1 MKYLPVKTKRNP
13 LMMNK
18 KIYIILGLLLW
29 LTDFYGQQDPQY
41 TQYMYNMNVVN
52 PAYAGSRGTL
62 SLGLLGRS
70 QWTNVDG
77 GPKTMTFNAHAPV
90 GKKVGM
96 GLSVI
101 ADEIGPAKEQNIYAD
116 FSYSLTTSEDGRLA
130 FGLKGGLTMLDV
142 NLIDV
147 VLPQTSTG
155 DDPLFDENIND
166 VYPNIGAGIYYY
178 TNKWYASFSVPNIL
192 KSEHLDKDNISTT
205 ASEEV
210 HYFLTGGYVFD
221 LSSTLKF
228 KPSLMFKGVTGA
240 PVSIDINANFLMY
253 DRFEVGASYRIDDA
267 VSLLFNFGVTRS
279 FRMGYA
285 YDYTISEFS
294 NSQTGGSHEII
305 LLYDIDFTKKN
316 LKSPRFF

>member
-1 MKYLPVKTKRNP
+1 
-13 LMMNK
+13 MMNR
-18 KIYIILGLLLW
+18 KITIALVGLLLW
-29 LTDFYGQQDPQY
+29 ITDSYSQQDPQY
-41 TQYMYNMNVVN
+41 TQYMYNMNIVN
-52 PAYAGSRGTL
+52 PAYAGSKGTL

-70 QWTNVDG
+70 QWTNVNG
-77 GPKTMTFNAHAPV
+77 GPQTMSFDAHAPV

-96 GLSVI
+96 GLSMI

-116 FSYSLTTSEDGRLA
+116 FSYTISTSQEGRLA
-130 FGLKGGLTMLDV
+130 FGLKGGVTLLNV
-142 NLIDV
+142 NLLDV

-166 VYPNIGAGIYYY
+166 AFPNFGAGVYYY
-178 TNKWYASFSVPNIL
+178 NDKWYAGFSVPNIL
-192 KSEHLDKDNISTT
+192 KSEHLDKENINTK

-210 HYFLTGGYVFD
+210 HYFLTTGYVFD
-221 LSSTLKF
+221 LSSTLKL
-228 KPSLMFKGVTGA
+228 KPSVMIKGVTGA
-240 PVSIDINANFLMY
+240 PISFDVNANVLLY
-253 DRFEVGASYRIDDA
+253 DRFEMGASYRWQDA

-279 FRMGYA
+279 FRVGYA

-294 NSQTGGSHEII
+294 NSNTGGSHEII

>member
-1 MKYLPVKTKRNP
+1 M
-13 LMMNK
+13 K
-18 KIYIILGLLLW
+18 KITIFLAFGFLLFFNE
-29 LTDFYGQQDPQY
+29 TKAQQDPQY

-62 SLGLLGRS
+62 SLGLLARS
-70 QWTNVDG
+70 QWTSVDG
-77 GPKTMTFNAHAPV
+77 SPKTFTFDAHAPL
-90 GKKVGM
+90 GKKVGV

-116 FSYSLTTSEDGRLA
+116 VSYTLTTSDEGRLA
-130 FGLKGGLTMLDV
+130 FGLKGGVTLLNV
-142 NLIDV
+142 NLLDV
-147 VLPQTSTG
+147 VLPQTGSAG
-155 DDPLFDENIND
+155 DPVFDENIND
-166 VYPNIGAGIYYY
+166 TFPNFGAGVYYY
-178 TNKWYASFSVPNIL
+178 TNKWYAGGSGPKML
-192 KSEHLDKDNISTT
+192 KSEHLDKDNINTK
-205 ASEEV
+205 AAEEV

-240 PVSIDINANFLMY
+240 PVSIDINANFLLY
-253 DRFEVGASYRIDDA
+253 DRFELGASYRIEDA
-267 VSLLFNFGVTRS
+267 VSLLFNFGVTPD
-279 FRMGYA
+279 FRIGYA

-305 LLYDIDFTKKN
+305 LLYDIDFSKKN

>member
-1 MKYLPVKTKRNP
+1 MRN
-13 LMMNK
+13 LKLYMV
-18 KIYIILGLLLW
+18 LGLLLW
-29 LTDFYGQQDPQY
+29 ITDFYGQQDPQY
-41 TQYMYNMNVVN
+41 TQYMYNMNIVN

-70 QWTNVDG
+70 QWTNVNG
-77 GPKTMTFNAHAPV
+77 APQTMTFDAHAPV

-116 FSYSLTTSEDGRLA
+116 FSYTLTTSDEGRLA
-130 FGLKGGLTMLDV
+130 FGLKGGVTLLNV
-142 NLIDV
+142 NLLDV
-147 VLPQTSTG
+147 VLPQTATG

-166 VYPNIGAGIYYY
+166 AFPNIGAGVYYY
-178 TNKWYASFSVPNIL
+178 NDKWYAGFSVPNIL
-192 KSEHLDKDNISTT
+192 KSEHLDKDNVNTK

-210 HYFLTGGYVFD
+210 HYFLTTGYVFD

-228 KPSLMFKGVTGA
+228 KPSVLVKGVTGA
-240 PVSIDINANFLMY
+240 PVSFDINANFLMY
-253 DRFEVGASYRIDDA
+253 DRFELGASYRYQDA
-267 VSLLFNFGVTRS
+267 VSILFNFGVTRA
-279 FRMGYA
+279 FRIGYA

-294 NSQTGGSHEII
+294 NANTGGSHEII

>member
-1 MKYLPVKTKRNP
+1 MLS
-13 LMMNK
+13 
-18 KIYIILGLLLW
+18 
-29 LTDFYGQQDPQY
+29 LTEMFGQQDPMY
-41 TQYMYNMNVVN
+41 TQYMYNMNIVN

-70 QWTNVDG
+70 QWTNVNG
-77 GPKTMTFNAHAPV
+77 GPKTMTFDAHAPV

-116 FSYSLTTSEDGRLA
+116 FSYTITTSEQGRLA
-130 FGLKGGLTMLDV
+130 FGLKGGVTLLNV
-142 NLIDV
+142 NLLDV

-166 VYPNIGAGIYYY
+166 AFPNVGAGVYYY
-178 TNKWYASFSVPNIL
+178 NDKWYAGFSVPNLL
-192 KSEHLDKDNISTT
+192 KSEHLDKENINTK
-205 ASEEV
+205 ASEEI
-210 HYFLTGGYVFD
+210 HYFLTTGYVFD

-228 KPSLMFKGVTGA
+228 KPSILVKGVTGA
-240 PVSIDINANFLMY
+240 PVSFDVNANFLMY
-253 DRFEVGASYRIDDA
+253 DRFEVGASYRWQDA
-267 VSLLFNFGVTRS
+267 VSILFNFGVTRS
-279 FRMGYA
+279 FRIGYA

-294 NSQTGGSHEII
+294 NSNTGGSHELM
-305 LLYDIDFTKKN
+305 LLYDISFSKKN

>member
-1 MKYLPVKTKRNP
+1 M
-13 LMMNK
+13 K
-18 KIYIILGLLLW
+18 KITIFLAFGFLLFFNE
-29 LTDFYGQQDPQY
+29 TNAQQDPQY

-70 QWTNVDG
+70 QWTSVDG
-77 GPKTMTFNAHAPV
+77 APKTLTFDVHAPL
-90 GKKVGM
+90 GKKVGV

-101 ADEIGPAKEQNIYAD
+101 ADEIGPAKETNIYAD
-116 FSYSLTTSEDGRLA
+116 FSYTLTTSEEGRLA
-130 FGLKGGLTMLDV
+130 FGLKGGVTLLNV
-142 NLIDV
+142 NLLDV
-147 VLPQTSTG
+147 VLPQTSNAG
-155 DDPLFDENIND
+155 DPVFHENIND
-166 VYPNIGAGIYYY
+166 TFPNFGAGVYYY
-178 TNKWYASFSVPNIL
+178 TNKWYAGFSVPNIL
-192 KSEHLDKDNISTT
+192 KSEHLDKDNINTK

-228 KPSLMFKGVTGA
+228 KPSLMFKGVSGA

-267 VSLLFNFGVTRS
+267 VSLLFNFGVTPD
-279 FRMGYA
+279 FRIGYA

-305 LLYDIDFTKKN
+305 LLYDIDFSKKN

>member
-1 MKYLPVKTKRNP
+1 MKNL
-13 LMMNK
+13 
-18 KIYIILGLLLW
+18 KIYIVLALMLCLSD
-29 LTDFYGQQDPQY
+29 LYSQQDPQY
-41 TQYMYNMNVVN
+41 TQYMYNMNVLN

-62 SLGLLGRS
+62 SIGLLGRS
-70 QWTNVDG
+70 QWVNVNG
-77 GPKTMTFNAHAPV
+77 APQTMTFDAHAPV

-116 FSYSLTTSEDGRLA
+116 FSYTIMTSSEGKLA
-130 FGLKGGLTMLDV
+130 FGLKGGVTLLDV
-142 NLIDV
+142 NLLDIT
-147 VLPQTSTG
+147 LPQTATG

-166 VYPNIGAGIYYY
+166 VFPNFGAGVYYY
-178 TNKWYASFSVPNIL
+178 TGKFYAGFSVPNIL
-192 KSEHLDKDNISTT
+192 KSEHLDKENINTK

-210 HYFLTGGYVFD
+210 HYFLTSGYVFD

-228 KPSLMFKGVTGA
+228 KPSFMVKGVTGA
-240 PVSIDINANFLMY
+240 PVSFDVNANFLMY
-253 DRFEVGASYRIDDA
+253 DRFEIGASYRWQDA
-267 VSLLFNFGVTRS
+267 VSILFNFGVTRS
-279 FRMGYA
+279 FRVGYA

-294 NSQTGGSHEII
+294 NSNTGGSHEII

>member
-1 MKYLPVKTKRNP
+1 MKNR
-13 LMMNK
+13 
-18 KIYIILGLLLW
+18 KIILALLGLLLW
-29 LTDFYGQQDPQY
+29 ITDSYAQQDAQY
-41 TQYMYNMNVVN
+41 TQYMYNMNVIN

-62 SLGLLGRS
+62 SLGLLARS
-70 QWTNVDG
+70 QWTNVNG
-77 GPKTMTFNAHAPV
+77 GPKTMTFDAHAPV

-116 FSYSLTTSEDGRLA
+116 FSYTLTTSQEGRLA
-130 FGLKGGLTMLDV
+130 FGLKAGVTLLNV
-142 NLIDV
+142 NLLDV
-147 VLPQTSTG
+147 VLPQTATG

-166 VYPNIGAGIYYY
+166 AFPNVGAGVYYY
-178 TNKWYASFSVPNIL
+178 NDKWYAGFSVPNLL
-192 KSEHLDKDNISTT
+192 KSEHLDKENINTK
-205 ASEEV
+205 ASEEI
-210 HYFLTGGYVFD
+210 HYFLTTGYVFD

-228 KPSLMFKGVTGA
+228 KPSILVKGVTGA
-240 PVSIDINANFLMY
+240 PVSFDVNANFLMY
-253 DRFEVGASYRIDDA
+253 DRFEVGASYRWQDA

-279 FRMGYA
+279 FRVGYA

-294 NSQTGGSHEII
+294 NSNTGGSHEII